1 VIAESYHEGV
11 STRKVHTVV
20 INLGVKDLSAASASR
35 MAGELD
41 EQVQAFL
48 LALIEQPSP
57 YLFVDA
63 TYYKVREGIGY
74 VTRAAL
80 VVAGVREDGY
90 LEILGTRV
98 TNCENEVFW
107 SGMFEELKE
116 RDLPGSNWLS
126 LMVTLAFRRRLRPPP
141 SAPPCRSVRSIVA
154 RLF

>member
-1 VIAESYHEGV
+1 MIAESYHEGV

-20 INLGVKDLSAASASR
+20 INLGVKDISAASASR

-80 VVAGVREDGY
+80 VVAGVREGLSGDLGY
-90 LEILGTRV
+90 KSHQL
-98 TNCENEVFW
+98 
-107 SGMFEELKE
+107 
-116 RDLPGSNWLS
+116 
-126 LMVTLAFRRRLRPPP
+126 
-141 SAPPCRSVRSIVA
+141 
-154 RLF
+154 